1 MLPLLLRLDENIFNK
16 IHISA
21 DRWTELKPFVTFR
34 KVQREEE
41 IEVIGQYIVLIEGT
55 LET

>member
-16 IHISA
+16 IHITA